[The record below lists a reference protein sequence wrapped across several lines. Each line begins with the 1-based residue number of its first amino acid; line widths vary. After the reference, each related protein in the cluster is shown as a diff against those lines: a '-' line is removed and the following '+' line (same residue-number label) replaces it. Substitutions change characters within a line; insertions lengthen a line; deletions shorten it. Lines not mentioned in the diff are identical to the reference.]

1 MGRHQQGSDA
11 GLGWAWGLQLQQPGG
26 EGEEACGGDPFLC
39 QGSLVGKVD
48 SICVPAIGKGL
59 TTAKLHRRGG
69 LGGRD

>member
-1 MGRHQQGSDA
+1 MIIPYESDMSYLEVI
-11 GLGWAWGLQLQQPGG
+11 GLEQPGG

-39 QGSLVGKVD
+39 QGFLVGKVD
-48 SICVPAIGKGL
+48 SICVPTIGKGL